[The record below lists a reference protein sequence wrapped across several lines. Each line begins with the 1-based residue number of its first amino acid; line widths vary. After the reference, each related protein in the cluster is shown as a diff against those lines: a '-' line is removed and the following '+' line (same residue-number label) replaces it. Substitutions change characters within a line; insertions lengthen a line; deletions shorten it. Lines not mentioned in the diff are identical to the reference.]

1 MDGLPLNPRQRL
13 AGTGIVLQNA
23 DHQLHMRTA
32 LAEVQTC
39 LDLAGQK
46 GGKAAMELLAAF
58 GLESLA
64 NRHPQS
70 LSGGEKQRLVI
81 ACALAKKP
89 RLLILDEPTSGLD
102 GQNMSRLAQALES
115 QTQDGRCILLI
126 THDLELLARMG
137 RHALRLPLPQDSS
150 LSAAQGDRIGIHE
163 AAAPA
168 A

>member
-1 MDGLPLNPRQRL
+1 
-13 AGTGIVLQNA
+13 
-23 DHQLHMRTA
+23 MRTA

-64 NRHPQS
+64 SRHPQS

-89 RLLILDEPTSGLD
+89 RLLILDEPLAGLD
-102 GQNMSRLAQALES
+102 VEAQADLIELLVGIRNRGQTVIVISHDVDSLTPLCPRTIRLEKGTLAATKCES
-115 QTQDGRCILLI
+115 Q
-126 THDLELLARMG
+126 A
-137 RHALRLPLPQDSS
+137 
-150 LSAAQGDRIGIHE
+150 
-163 AAAPA
+163 
-168 A
+168 

>member
-1 MDGLPLNPRQRL
+1 MCIRDR
-13 AGTGIVLQNA
+13 
-23 DHQLHMRTA
+23 
-32 LAEVQTC
+32 
-39 LDLAGQK
+39 
-46 GGKAAMELLAAF
+46 LAAF
-58 GLESLA
+58 GLEPLA
-64 NRHPQS
+64 SRHPQS

-102 GQNMSRLAQALES
+102 GQNMSRLAQALEA

-137 RHALRLPLPQDSS
+137 RHALRLPLPPD
-150 LSAAQGDRIGIHE
+150 LRATGEQGDRTDTQG
-163 AAAPA
+163 AATTA

>member
-13 AGTGIVLQNA
+13 AGTGIVLLIA

-64 NRHPQS
+64 SRHPQS

-89 RLLILDEPTSGLD
+89 RLLILDEP
-102 GQNMSRLAQALES
+102 
-115 QTQDGRCILLI
+115 
-126 THDLELLARMG
+126 
-137 RHALRLPLPQDSS
+137 
-150 LSAAQGDRIGIHE
+150 AASCS
-163 AAAPA
+163 
-168 A
+168 